1 MVVGDHR
8 VVSYRKAVAE
18 AMSAD
23 QLSRPLLVRQI
34 YQRQDKDERSWS
46 ITDGR
51 RKDGSRYSPR
61 VGAGV
66 GGGEGRV
73 PRPGLTR
80 HRLTQSWSRSSFPPR
95 LRSANAVLPSL
106 LEHQRPC
113 PPHRHRRLRRA
124 LLRVRQ
130 RNRVTER
137 PIPQDLH
144 PQWSRTVSS
153 LCHSLQGSYYCA
165 PESLAPDEIIPPSGT
180 LDQDLDNLATIVED
194 DVPAYILVR
203 LDEPPSEWVAIYY
216 VPDSAKV
223 RDKVRPMQYAQ

>member
-80 HRLTQSWSRSSFPPR
+80 HRLTQSWSQSSFPPR

-113 PPHRHRRLRRA
+113 PPRQASPSQKSSPPCSPAQSSHR
-124 LLRVRQ
+124 
-130 RNRVTER
+130 TS
-137 PIPQDLH
+137 DS
-144 PQWSRTVSS
+144 SRSPSAMVA
-153 LCHSLQGSYYCA
+153 HSLLPLPLTTRLILLCTRISR
-165 PESLAPDEIIPPSGT
+165 PRRDHPT
-180 LDQDLDNLATIVED
+180 LGN
-194 DVPAYILVR
+194 P
-203 LDEPPSEWVAIYY
+203 
-216 VPDSAKV
+216 
-223 RDKVRPMQYAQ
+223 